1 MRLKF
6 RKYIPGVARRQ
17 PQEEENVREIQL
29 KEGTRGFLSL
39 VTGARDLWV
48 HEEAHFI

>member
-6 RKYIPGVARRQ
+6 REYIPGVARRQ
-17 PQEEENVREIQL
+17 PKEEENVREIQL
-29 KEGTRGFLSL
+29 REGTRGFLSP
-39 VTGARDLWV
+39 VTGATASWV

>member
-1 MRLKF
+1 M
-6 RKYIPGVARRQ
+6 ARRQ
-17 PQEEENVREIQL
+17 PEEEENVREIQL

-39 VTGARDLWV
+39 VTGARGLWV